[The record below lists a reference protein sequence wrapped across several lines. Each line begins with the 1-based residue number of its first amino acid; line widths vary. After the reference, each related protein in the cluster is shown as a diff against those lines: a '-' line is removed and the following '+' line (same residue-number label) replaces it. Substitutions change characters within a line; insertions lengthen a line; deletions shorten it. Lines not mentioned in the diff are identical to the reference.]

1 MSPPRSQ
8 CHLFSSMLRASLF
21 GKASP
26 LAQRVTDGRV
36 ARGRECPVPTH
47 SKKTCETCDRICSPS
62 CDLEQPDHICDDAG
76 AHWESSAGSQA
87 LQFDSNIFLILYVV
101 INSWCQFFRFVKIDY
116 WLWLSYGWFGW
127 LTNRQDWK
135 LKLKTAK
142 VHPVHGAKVQNMAE
156 WRRTRKFAC
165 SEICCGREAWG
176 SWMTDWIGSR
186 SQFTA
191 KF

>member
-1 MSPPRSQ
+1 MWCDVLNWGGSCNCVFTQLVSVANCCKCNTSFQSSHVMSPPRSP

-62 CDLEQPDHICDDAG
+62 CDLENLDHICDDAG

-127 LTNRQDWK
+127 LTNRQDSK
-135 LKLKTAK
+135 LKLKTA
-142 VHPVHGAKVQNMAE
+142 
-156 WRRTRKFAC
+156 
-165 SEICCGREAWG
+165 
-176 SWMTDWIGSR
+176 
-186 SQFTA
+186 
-191 KF
+191 